1 MSHVAFEN
9 RRPVPVTRHPVEEDD
24 EDDAPR
30 PERSA
35 LVLVRRL
42 VGILLADPNPSLGR
56 ECMALVTG
64 IGYDG
69 CSMAAIAT
77 RHGVTRASV
86 SKRCVD
92 LCQTLGIPPTRAMR
106 SVKNRQ
112 KCREARMREVAKA

>member
-1 MSHVAFEN
+1 VSHVAFEN
-9 RRPVPVTRHPVEEDD
+9 RRPVPVTRHSVEEEDD
-24 EDDAPR
+24 EPR

-69 CSMAAIAT
+69 CSMAAIAI